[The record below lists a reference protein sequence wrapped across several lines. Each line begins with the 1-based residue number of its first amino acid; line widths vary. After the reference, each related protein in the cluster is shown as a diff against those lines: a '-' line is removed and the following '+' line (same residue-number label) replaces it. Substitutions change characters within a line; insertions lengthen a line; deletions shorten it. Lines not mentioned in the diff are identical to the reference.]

1 MIYRSNFE
9 KVDKRLSNYWN
20 KHKTLSDKFGYL
32 WTTLTPAFAHVP
44 QTFFRP
50 L

>member
-9 KVDKRLSNYWN
+9 KVDKRLSNYRN

-32 WTTLTPAFAHVP
+32 FHPHP
-44 QTFFRP
+44 
-50 L
+50 